1 LFGRPEVGQ
10 AARVF
15 PLLEPLDSSAAEAAR
30 ARQSRLTKPPGA
42 LGRLEDI
49 GEQLSA
55 IAGVCPPPVPA
66 QAVVAVFAADHG
78 VALAGVTPWPQEV
91 TAQMVANFAGGGAAV
106 NVFANA
112 VGARVIVVDVGVA
125 TPIPGASAVSTASLR
140 RHAVRAG
147 TADLSVGPAMSVG
160 EARAAVAVGLTVAR
174 ELVADGADLLVTG
187 EMGIGNTTASAALI
201 GSLANRSADA
211 CTGRGTGI
219 DDATLARKTDIVAA
233 AIARTHGAE
242 PMTRLADIGGLE
254 IAALAGFIIGG
265 AAARVPVLLDGV
277 ITLAAAMVA
286 ESLVPG
292 VVGSCIAGHRSTEP
306 AATIALDA
314 LGLSPLVDL
323 GLRLGEGSGAVLA
336 IPLVQAAAAVLSQMA
351 TFDDAGVSEA

>member
-1 LFGRPEVGQ
+1 LFDHANVGQ
-10 AARVF
+10 AARVLP
-15 PLLEPLDSSAAEAAR
+15 PLDPLDSSAAAAAR
-30 ARQSRLTKPPGA
+30 TRQGRLTKPPGA
-42 LGRLEDI
+42 LGRLEDL

-55 IAGVCPPPVPA
+55 IAGVCPPPVPT
-66 QAVVAVFAADHG
+66 QPVVAVFAADHG

-91 TAQMVANFAGGGAAV
+91 TAQMVANFAAGGAAV
-106 NVFANA
+106 NVLANS
-112 VGARVIVVDVGVA
+112 VGARVIVIDVGVA
-125 TPIPGASAVSTASLR
+125 TPIPGASARSTPTLR

-147 TADLSVGPAMSVG
+147 TADLSVGPAMSLD
-160 EARAAVAVGLTVAR
+160 EARAAITVGLTVAH
-174 ELVADGADLLVTG
+174 ELVAEGADLLVTG

-201 GSLANRSADA
+201 GSLTGRSADA

-219 DDATLARKTDIVAA
+219 DDVTLARKTEIVAD
-233 AIARTHGAE
+233 AIARMRGADA
-242 PMTRLADIGGLE
+242 MARVADIGGLE

-292 VVGSCIAGHRSTEP
+292 VAAHCIAGHRSTEP

-323 GLRLGEGSGAVLA
+323 GLRLGEGSGGVLA
-336 IPLVQAAAAVLSQMA
+336 IPLVQAAAAVLGQMA

>member
-1 LFGRPEVGQ
+1 LFDHANVGQ
-10 AARVF
+10 AARVLP
-15 PLLEPLDSSAAEAAR
+15 PLDPLDSSAAAAAR
-30 ARQSRLTKPPGA
+30 TRQGRLTKPPGA
-42 LGRLEDI
+42 LGRLEDL

-55 IAGVCPPPVPA
+55 IAGVCPPPVPT
-66 QAVVAVFAADHG
+66 QPVVAVFAADHG

-91 TAQMVANFAGGGAAV
+91 TAQMVANFAAGGAAV
-106 NVFANA
+106 NVLANS
-112 VGARVIVVDVGVA
+112 VGARVIVIDVGVA
-125 TPIPGASAVSTASLR
+125 TPIPGASARSTPTLR

-147 TADLSVGPAMSVG
+147 TADLSVGPAMSLD
-160 EARAAVAVGLTVAR
+160 EARAAITVGLTVAH
-174 ELVADGADLLVTG
+174 ELVAEGADLLVTG

-201 GSLANRSADA
+201 GSLTGRSADA
-211 CTGRGTGI
+211 CTGRGT
-219 DDATLARKTDIVAA
+219 
-233 AIARTHGAE
+233 
-242 PMTRLADIGGLE
+242 DIGGLE

-265 AAARVPVLLDGV
+265 SAARVPVLLDGV

-292 VVGSCIAGHRSTEP
+292 VAAHCIAGHRSTEP

-323 GLRLGEGSGAVLA
+323 GLRLGEGSGGVLA
-336 IPLVQAAAAVLSQMA
+336 IPLVQAAAAVLGQMA